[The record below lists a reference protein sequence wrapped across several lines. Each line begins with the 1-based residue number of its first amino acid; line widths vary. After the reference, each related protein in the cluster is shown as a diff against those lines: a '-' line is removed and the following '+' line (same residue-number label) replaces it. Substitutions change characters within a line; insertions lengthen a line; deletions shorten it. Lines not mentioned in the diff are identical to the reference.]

1 MADLKKFLD
10 QSGVSTLWT
19 RVAEEV
25 SKVNTK
31 VLGVSIWAQ
40 LDNIENLLNI

>member
-19 RVAEEV
+19 KIAESVAAEKARAE
-25 SKVNTK
+25 
-31 VLGVSIWAQ
+31 A
-40 LDNIENLLNI
+40 E